1 MVLRIV
7 PMNLKDANAFVR
19 DQHRH
24 SKPVRGQKWSIG
36 VVDGN
41 GQLRGVA
48 IFGRPVA
55 ERLDDGI
62 AGEILRNCTDGTHNA
77 CSKLYGAARRAAR
90 AMGYRPIYTYSL
102 PEEGGASLRAAGFTL
117 DKTDAGGPSKNWH
130 NREGR
135 SVEAVGDDLVGGK
148 WRWVG

>member
-1 MVLRIV
+1 MPSCAISIAIASQCADRSGALASSMAMV
-7 PMNLKDANAFVR
+7 
-19 DQHRH
+19 
-24 SKPVRGQKWSIG
+24 
-36 VVDGN
+36 
-41 GQLRGVA
+41 QLRGVA

-90 AMGYRPIYTYSL
+90 QWGTGRSIHIRCRRKAAPACARP
-102 PEEGGASLRAAGFTL
+102 GFTL
-117 DKTDAGGPSKNWH
+117 DKTDAGGPAKNWH